1 MSETIYPIFSSP
13 VYAKVIG
20 ESLDNIFDSL
30 KEQPFEEGNLDG
42 TFTSKSKKIVDKFP
56 KLKKIILREF
66 NYFKNTYL
74 RYDSTDFS
82 ITTSWITKCVSNS
95 QSYIHNH
102 KNCVY
107 SGILYFQNLE
117 GVGNLQFNND
127 NINPQSIMLN
137 DATEHNFYN
146 SQIWTIEPQKNL
158 VVIFPSYLFHKI
170 TKHCSKE
177 DRYSLAFNLFPKGKF
192 GRNDSFLN
200 V

>member
-1 MSETIYPIFSSP
+1 MRETIYPLFSSP

-30 KEQPFEEGNLDG
+30 KEQPLEEANLNG
-42 TFTSKSKKIVDKFP
+42 TFTSTSKKIVDKFP
-56 KLKKIILREF
+56 KLKKILLREF

-74 RYDSTDFS
+74 RYDSTDFF
-82 ITTSWITKCVSNS
+82 ITTSWITKCVLNS
-95 QSYIHNH
+95 ESYFHNH

-107 SGILYFQNLE
+107 SGILYFQNIE
-117 GVGNLQFNND
+117 GVGKLRFNND

-137 DATEHNFYN
+137 EPVEYNFYN
-146 SQIWTIEPQKNL
+146 AQTWSIEPKKNL
-158 VVIFPSYLFHKI
+158 VVIFPSYLFHQVA
-170 TKHCSKE
+170 KHSSKE